1 MKYLKSFKI
10 FEELDIDHE
19 TNRKMEGNTK
29 SLVDMAKRYESDLA
43 KKGLKVITKNSQ
55 SSDETSNLYKEAY
68 DKVKQGDTNT
78 YGIMQWVG
86 QTCQS
91 FSIISPVDGIE
102 VLRIPTRSQD
112 LTISYSE
119 KPGKMCTLAIYS
131 TPGNGKSTYL
141 EVDDNNT
148 NSETLYTWDTHDP
161 VAKGK
166 LANLAGK

>member
-10 FEELDIDHE
+10 FEEIDIDHE
-19 TNRKMEGNTK
+19 TNRRMEGNTK
-29 SLVDMAKRYESDLA
+29 SLVDMAKRYESDLI
-43 KKGLKVITKNSQ
+43 KNGLKVITKNSN
-55 SSDETSNLYKEAY
+55 STDESRKLRQEAY
-68 DKVKQGDTNT
+68 DKVKQGDENV
-78 YGIMQWVG
+78 YGIMQWTE

-91 FSIISPVDGIE
+91 FSIVSPQGGIE
-102 VLRIPTRSQD
+102 VLRKPTRSED

-119 KPGKMCTLAIYS
+119 KPGKMCTLDIYS
-131 TPGNGKSTYL
+131 TPGNGKSNYL

-148 NSETLYTWDTHDP
+148 NSETLYTWDVHDP

>member
-19 TNRKMEGNTK
+19 TNRKMEGKTK
-29 SLVDMAKRYESDLA
+29 SLVDMAKGYESNLA

-55 SSDETSNLYKEAY
+55 SSDETNKLYEEAY
-68 DKVKQGDTNT
+68 DKVKQGDTNA

-91 FSIISPVDGIE
+91 FSIISPADGIE
-102 VLRIPTRSQD
+102 VLRIPTRSEN

-119 KPGKMCTLAIYS
+119 KPSKMCTLVISS
-131 TPGNGKSTYL
+131 TPGNGKSNYL

-148 NSETLYTWDTHDP
+148 NSETLYTWNIHDP

-166 LANLAGK
+166 LANLAG